1 MREIEI
7 YEREGER
14 ERGREREREEYEE
27 RVVREREREEY
38 EEHVWSGK
46 GIREGLRR
54 GNDVE
59 DERK

>member
-1 MREIEI
+1 MDR
-7 YEREGER
+7 EREG
-14 ERGREREREEYEE
+14 EREEYEE

-59 DERK
+59 GERK